1 MQIQAA
7 IVEEKSAPFVVREV
21 ELEDPRPDELRV
33 RVVATGICAT
43 DLHVREQHYAV
54 PLPLVLGHE
63 GAGIVE
69 EVGSAVRGIEVGDHV
84 VMSFPSCGMCRFCQQ
99 GQVAYC
105 EHSFELCFGGHR
117 LDGSNALHPA
127 EDHPT
132 ELHGSFF
139 AQSSFAT
146 HAITTQSNVVK
157 VPEDLSLEVL
167 APLGCGF
174 QTGAGGVFNSLR
186 VRPGARVAVFGT
198 GAVGLAAIMAA
209 RVVGA
214 DQIIAVDVNP
224 SRLDLAKEL
233 GATHAINGREEDTA
247 ARIAE
252 ITRRGADY
260 VLETTARPEMLTLA
274 VDSLSAL
281 GVAGLI
287 GGAPAGT
294 KAPIDMNALLGGR
307 SVRGIAQG
315 DSVPQVFIP
324 ELIDLYR
331 SGRFPFDRL
340 IRHYDFADI
349 NQAAQDTAS
358 GETVKAVLRV
368 G

>member
-7 IVEEKSAPFVVREV
+7 IVEEKSGPFVVCEV
-21 ELEDPRPDELRV
+21 ELDDPRPDELRV

-43 DLHVREQHYAV
+43 DLHVREQHYPV

-69 EVGSAVRGIEVGDHV
+69 EVGSAVRGIEAGDHV

-117 LDGSNALHPA
+117 LDGSNALHSGD
-127 EDHPT
+127 DHPT

-157 VPEDLSLEVL
+157 VPEDLPLEVL

-174 QTGAGGVFNSLR
+174 QTGAGGVFNSLK

-214 DQIIAVDVNP
+214 DQIIAVDVNS

-260 VLETTARPEMLTLA
+260 VVETTARPEMLTLA
-274 VDSLSAL
+274 VDVLSSL

-294 KAPIDMNALLGGR
+294 KAPIDMNTLLGGR

-315 DSVPQVFIP
+315 DSMPQVFIP
-324 ELIDLYR
+324 ELIELYR

-368 G
+368 S